1 MAEDRARPA
10 FHPGQVPVEGYGS
23 GGFRFAGMSH
33 RGSILCVPSGIAGWR
48 PVSLDD
54 IAAADFDAV
63 LAESDR
69 IDLLLIGMGPQMRL
83 LPRALADMLQ
93 KAGIGFDPMDTGAA
107 CSTYNILLGE
117 RRPVAAALL
126 AVD

>member
-1 MAEDRARPA
+1 MAQDRAKQ
-10 FHPGQVPVEGYGS
+10 FYPGQVAVEGYGS

-33 RGSILCVPSGIAGWR
+33 RGSILCLPSGISGWR
-48 PVSLDD
+48 PVSFDEF
-54 IAAADFDAV
+54 AASDFDAV

-69 IDLLLIGMGPQMRL
+69 IDLLLLGTGARLRL
-83 LPRALADMLQ
+83 LPRPLADVLQ
-93 KAGIGFDPMDTGAA
+93 EAGIGFDPMDTGSA
-107 CSTYNILLGE
+107 CSTYNILLAE

>member
-1 MAEDRARPA
+1 M
-10 FHPGQVPVEGYGS
+10 
-23 GGFRFAGMSH
+23 
-33 RGSILCVPSGIAGWR
+33 
-48 PVSLDD
+48 
-54 IAAADFDAV
+54 